1 MSDYSV
7 GSVVFDV
14 KINKKSINSDVKQT
28 GQSIENQF
36 TKSFNSAG
44 RNLENS
50 FKSSFNN
57 IKSGSDSMAN
67 SVMSGFKRIGAA
79 LLAAFSIQK
88 IKEFGQSA
96 IEQSAKVIAQESA
109 LTQTFREYE
118 GVAKSAMQEVGKESG
133 ILETRLQSTGTQIFA
148 FAKASGMDS
157 VNALKM
163 MKESLQVTAD
173 SAAYYDRSL
182 EDTAES
188 LRSFLKG
195 NYANDAAL
203 GVSATET
210 TRNAAANRLYGQSFM
225 ELSEAQKQ
233 LVLLDMVKQANAAS
247 GAMGQAARESE
258 GWENVVGN
266 LKEAWNQLLAAIGR
280 PILQGAIV
288 VIKRLT
294 EWITTLAQWA
304 KAASQA
310 LGELFGWSTDTT
322 EQTASNTAQTA
333 NSIAESVDNQNALT
347 QAVAKTNAE
356 VKRGVANFDKLNII
370 SRSETSSSNGG
381 SNVNSAKTVG
391 NNNALPIGSID
402 LDTGNADNKISELKK
417 KLQTVFAPVV
427 AAFNK
432 YIKPI
437 YDKVKKKIDE
447 LREKFKDWFDKLNL
461 QPLKDSIEKV
471 MKALEPLADVLLNQ
485 VGYVFT
491 EVLLPVGKMFMEQIL
506 PTIISLIG
514 DIINTVKPIIEGLGK
529 VLKPIWENIL
539 KPALQKITDW
549 FEETGKEIGPELVKL
564 GKKLGELFTELAPF
578 VVLLSRV
585 LGPAI
590 VGILDIIGGHVMQS
604 LTILINTISDIVDAL
619 SGLIEFLAGA
629 FTGDWEKAWNGLAK
643 FAYGIVNSIIDG
655 LNQLW
660 AGLYAT
666 VASIGNALGGLIKGL
681 GSLLGQEWVWQMP
694 SEAPLIPRLEYKKP
708 YKGGAETSFATG
720 GIVKAPTLAV
730 VGDNPGADSGNPE
743 VISPLNKLQS
753 MIDSSNGEDT
763 VVLSKI
769 LEMLKHIY
777 ELFVLSRN
785 QGNEY
790 EFVANLNGN
799 DIFREVVR
807 QNELY
812 KKAHNGQGAF

>member
-539 KPALQKITDW
+539 KPALQK
-549 FEETGKEIGPELVKL
+549 
-564 GKKLGELFTELAPF
+564 
-578 VVLLSRV
+578 
-585 LGPAI
+585 
-590 VGILDIIGGHVMQS
+590 
-604 LTILINTISDIVDAL
+604 
-619 SGLIEFLAGA
+619 
-629 FTGDWEKAWNGLAK
+629 
-643 FAYGIVNSIIDG
+643 
-655 LNQLW
+655 
-660 AGLYAT
+660 
-666 VASIGNALGGLIKGL
+666 
-681 GSLLGQEWVWQMP
+681 
-694 SEAPLIPRLEYKKP
+694 
-708 YKGGAETSFATG
+708 
-720 GIVKAPTLAV
+720 
-730 VGDNPGADSGNPE
+730 
-743 VISPLNKLQS
+743 
-753 MIDSSNGEDT
+753 
-763 VVLSKI
+763 
-769 LEMLKHIY
+769 
-777 ELFVLSRN
+777 
-785 QGNEY
+785 
-790 EFVANLNGN
+790 
-799 DIFREVVR
+799 
-807 QNELY
+807 
-812 KKAHNGQGAF
+812 

>member
-44 RNLENS
+44 QNLENS

-310 LGELFGWSTDTT
+310 LGELFGWNTDTT
-322 EQTASNTAQTA
+322 EQTAINTAQTA

-370 SRSETSSSNGG
+370 SRSETSGSNGG
-381 SNVNSAKTVG
+381 SNVNSAKTAG

-402 LDTGNADNKISELKK
+402 LDTKNADNKISELKK

-578 VVLLSRV
+578 VVLLSKV

-619 SGLIEFLAGA
+619 SGLIEFLTGA

-681 GSLLGQEWVWQMP
+681 GSLLGQEWGWQMP

-730 VGDNPGADSGNPE
+730 VGDNPGANSGNPE

-769 LEMLKHIY
+769 LDMLKRIY

>member
-310 LGELFGWSTDTT
+310 LGELFGWNTDTT
-322 EQTASNTAQTA
+322 EQTAINTAQTA

-370 SRSETSSSNGG
+370 SRSETGGSNGG
-381 SNVNSAKTVG
+381 NASSAKTVG

-417 KLQTVFAPVV
+417 KLQTVFVPVV

-471 MKALEPLADVLLNQ
+471 MEALEPLADVLLNQ

-590 VGILDIIGGHVMQS
+590 EGILDIIGGHVMQS

-619 SGLIEFLAGA
+619 SGLIEFLIGA

-643 FAYGIVNSIIDG
+643 FAYGIINSIIDG

-681 GSLLGQEWVWQMP
+681 GSLLGQEWGWQMP

-730 VGDNPGADSGNPE
+730 VGDNPGANSGNPE

-799 DIFREVVR
+799 DIFREVIR

>member
-7 GSVVFDV
+7 GSVSFDV
-14 KINKKSINSDVKQT
+14 KINQKTINADVKQA
-28 GQSIENQF
+28 GQNIENQF
-36 TKSFNSAG
+36 KRNFKSAG
-44 RNLENS
+44 QNLENS

-57 IKSGSDSMAN
+57 VRSSSDGMAN

-79 LLAAFSIQK
+79 LIAAFSIQK

-118 GVAKSAMQEVGKESG
+118 GAAKSAMQEVGKQSG
-133 ILETRLQSTGTQIFA
+133 ILETRLQSTGTQIYA

-157 VNALKM
+157 ANALNM
-163 MKESLQVTAD
+163 MKEALQVTAD

-210 TRNAAANRLYGQSFM
+210 TRNAAANRLYGQSFI

-288 VIKRLT
+288 GIKRLT
-294 EWITTLAQWA
+294 EWISTLAQWA
-304 KAASQA
+304 KAASQT
-310 LGELFGWSTDTT
+310 LGELFGWNTDTT
-322 EQTASNTAQTA
+322 EQTAINTAQTA

-347 QAVAKTNAE
+347 EAVAKTNAE
-356 VKRGVANFDKLNII
+356 VKRGIANFDKLNVI
-370 SRSETSSSNGG
+370 SRSETGG
-381 SNVNSAKTVG
+381 SKGSTAKGSGTG
-391 NNNALPIGSID
+391 NGLPVGSID
-402 LDTGNADNKISELKK
+402 LDTGKADNKISELKK

-437 YDKVKKKIDE
+437 YEKVKEKIDE
-447 LREKFKDWFDKLNL
+447 LRDKFKDWFDKLNL

-471 MKALEPLADVLLNQ
+471 MEKLGPLADVLLNQ
-485 VGYVFT
+485 VGYVF
-491 EVLLPVGKMFMEQIL
+491 ENVLLPVGKMFMEQIL
-506 PTIISLIG
+506 PTIIDLIAN
-514 DIINTVKPIIEGLGK
+514 IIGMITPIIEGLGK
-529 VLKPIWENIL
+529 VLQPIWENIL
-539 KPALQKITDW
+539 QPALQKITDW
-549 FEETGKEIGPELVKL
+549 FEKTGKEIGPKLEEL
-564 GKKLGELFTELAPF
+564 GNKLGELFEELAPI
-578 VVLLSRV
+578 VDLLTKI

-590 VGILDIIGGHVMQS
+590 EGVLDIIGGHVMQS
-604 LTILINTISDIVDAL
+604 LSILIDTIGDIVEAL
-619 SGLIEFLAGA
+619 TGLIEFISGA

-643 FAYGIVNSIIDG
+643 FASGIINSIIDG

-666 VASIGNALGGLIKGL
+666 VASIGNTIGGLIKGL
-681 GSLLGQEWVWQMP
+681 GSLVGQEWDWEMP
-694 SEAPLIPRLEYKKP
+694 SEAPLIPRFEYTE
-708 YKGGAETSFATG
+708 YRGRAFATG

-730 VGDNPGADSGNPE
+730 VGDNPGANNGNPE
-743 VISPLNKLQS
+743 VISPLNKLQT
-753 MIDSSNGEDT
+753 MINSSSGDDT
-763 VVLSKI
+763 VVLTRI
-769 LEMLKHIY
+769 FEMLKRIY
-777 ELFVLSRN
+777 ELFTLSRN

-790 EFVANLNGN
+790 AFIANINGN
-799 DIFREVVR
+799 SIFREIVR

-812 KKAHNGQGAF
+812 KSTHNGQSAF

>member
-1 MSDYSV
+1 
-7 GSVVFDV
+7 
-14 KINKKSINSDVKQT
+14 
-28 GQSIENQF
+28 
-36 TKSFNSAG
+36 
-44 RNLENS
+44 
-50 FKSSFNN
+50 
-57 IKSGSDSMAN
+57 
-67 SVMSGFKRIGAA
+67 
-79 LLAAFSIQK
+79 
-88 IKEFGQSA
+88 
-96 IEQSAKVIAQESA
+96 
-109 LTQTFREYE
+109 
-118 GVAKSAMQEVGKESG
+118 
-133 ILETRLQSTGTQIFA
+133 
-148 FAKASGMDS
+148 
-157 VNALKM
+157 
-163 MKESLQVTAD
+163 
-173 SAAYYDRSL
+173 
-182 EDTAES
+182 
-188 LRSFLKG
+188 
-195 NYANDAAL
+195 
-203 GVSATET
+203 
-210 TRNAAANRLYGQSFM
+210 
-225 ELSEAQKQ
+225 
-233 LVLLDMVKQANAAS
+233 
-247 GAMGQAARESE
+247 
-258 GWENVVGN
+258 
-266 LKEAWNQLLAAIGR
+266 
-280 PILQGAIV
+280 
-288 VIKRLT
+288 
-294 EWITTLAQWA
+294 
-304 KAASQA
+304 
-310 LGELFGWSTDTT
+310 
-322 EQTASNTAQTA
+322 
-333 NSIAESVDNQNALT
+333 
-347 QAVAKTNAE
+347 
-356 VKRGVANFDKLNII
+356 
-370 SRSETSSSNGG
+370 
-381 SNVNSAKTVG
+381 
-391 NNNALPIGSID
+391 
-402 LDTGNADNKISELKK
+402 
-417 KLQTVFAPVV
+417 
-427 AAFNK
+427 
-432 YIKPI
+432 
-437 YDKVKKKIDE
+437 
-447 LREKFKDWFDKLNL
+447 
-461 QPLKDSIEKV
+461 
-471 MKALEPLADVLLNQ
+471 
-485 VGYVFT
+485 
-491 EVLLPVGKMFMEQIL
+491 MFMEQIL

-590 VGILDIIGGHVMQS
+590 EGILDIIGGHVMQS

-619 SGLIEFLAGA
+619 SGLIEFLTGA

-681 GSLLGQEWVWQMP
+681 GSLLGQEWGWQMP

-753 MIDSSNGEDT
+753 MIASSNGEDT

-769 LEMLKHIY
+769 LDMLKRIY

-785 QGNEY
+785 HGNEY

>member
-79 LLAAFSIQK
+79 LLASFSIQK

-210 TRNAAANRLYGQSFM
+210 TRNAAANRMYGQSFM

-233 LVLLDMVKQANAAS
+233 LVLLDMVQQANAAS
-247 GAMGQAARESE
+247 GAMGQAAREAD
-258 GWENVVGN
+258 GWENVTGN

-280 PILQGAIV
+280 PILQGAIA

-310 LGELFGWSTDTT
+310 LGELFGWNTDTT
-322 EQTASNTAQTA
+322 EQTAVNTAQTA

-370 SRSETSSSNGG
+370 SRSETSGSNGG

-461 QPLKDSIEKV
+461 QPLRDSIEKV
-471 MKALEPLADVLLNQ
+471 MEKLGPLADVL
-485 VGYVFT
+485 VDEIGYTLENVF
-491 EVLLPVGKMFMEQIL
+491 LPIGKMFMEQIL

-514 DIINTVKPIIEGLGK
+514 NIIGMVKPIIEGLGK

-549 FEETGKEIGPELVKL
+549 FEETGKEIGPKLEKL
-564 GKKLGELFTELAPF
+564 GKKLGDLFTELAPIV
-578 VVLLSRV
+578 VVLSKI

-590 VGILDIIGGHVMQS
+590 EGILDIIGGHVMQS

-619 SGLIEFLAGA
+619 SGLIEFITGA
-629 FTGDWEKAWNGLAK
+629 FSGDWEKAWNGLAK

-681 GSLLGQEWVWQMP
+681 GSLLGQEWGWQMP

-730 VGDNPGADSGNPE
+730 VGDNPGANSGNPE

-769 LEMLKHIY
+769 LDMLKRIY